1 MLQGY
6 KKLEGLEPEMEE
18 SKANRVKREMR
29 ALRAGVRGQNK
40 VSSLAKDLAEKF
52 SGKEPPKADDV
63 KKPVSIICAVLEKCL
78 SVSQ

>member
-6 KKLEGLEPEMEE
+6 RKLEGLEPETEE
-18 SKANRVKREMR
+18 SKVSKVKREMR

-52 SGKEPPKADDV
+52 SGKAPPTTEEV
-63 KKPVSIICAVLEKCL
+63 KKPVCDEHSPLL
-78 SVSQ
+78 L